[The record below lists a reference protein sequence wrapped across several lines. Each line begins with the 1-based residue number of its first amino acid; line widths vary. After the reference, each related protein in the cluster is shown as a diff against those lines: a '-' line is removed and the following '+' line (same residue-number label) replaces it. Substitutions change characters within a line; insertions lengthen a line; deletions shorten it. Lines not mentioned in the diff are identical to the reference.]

1 VKKAGIIG
9 GTGRMGRLF
18 AEVFRRAGYE
28 VMVSGRSTKVTGHDI
43 ARECDLVMVSVPIRD
58 TVRVIEEIAPLLKKG
73 QLLCDLTSLKAGP
86 VKAMLKS
93 EADVIG
99 LHPMFGPTV
108 ASLKKQ
114 TIIACPARASEATV
128 QALLDLFRNE
138 GAICT
143 ITDPD
148 EHDRAMA
155 VVQGLTHFVTLCMA
169 ESIRRLSID
178 IEKTRA
184 FYSPVYQIELGLVGR
199 LLSQDPELYG
209 SILMENPYVPGVLA
223 ACRSSVQ
230 DLQEIVAKKDA
241 GRFSDFFAQNSH
253 HFGDYCTEGM
263 AKTDALIEYMV
274 SR

>member
-1 VKKAGIIG
+1 MKKAGIIG

-18 AEVFRRAGYE
+18 AGVFRRAGYE

-43 ARECDLVMVSVPIRD
+43 AKDCDLVMVSVPIRD

-263 AKTDALIEYMV
+263 AKTDALIDCMV
-274 SR
+274 R

>member
-1 VKKAGIIG
+1 MKKAGIIG
-9 GTGRMGRLF
+9 GTGRMGHLF
-18 AEVFRRAGYE
+18 AGVFRRAGYE
-28 VMVSGRSTKVTGHDI
+28 VMVSGRATKVTSRDI

-241 GRFSDFFAQNSH
+241 GRFLDFFAQNSH